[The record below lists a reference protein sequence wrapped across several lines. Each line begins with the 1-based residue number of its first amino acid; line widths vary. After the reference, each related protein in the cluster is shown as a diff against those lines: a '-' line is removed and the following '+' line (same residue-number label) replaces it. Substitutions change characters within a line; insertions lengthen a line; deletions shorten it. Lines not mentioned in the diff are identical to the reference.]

1 MIKKWNQFI
10 REFVNNPDSLI
21 DAKMQE
27 LKDLVDSVSDGQN
40 MVYEWENKKDHQLSV
55 SFSTGELS
63 IKYEFDIDDLY
74 ITKTA
79 GDVID
84 FQTNVE
90 SMDEGLDMIEKDI
103 QGILGISESSEY
115 SSSIKE
121 HEVENV
127 IKRILDFSK
136 IGAMDNSAD
145 TEGIVE
151 DMEKSLSSFDK
162 ETIDLVID
170 TILFGDDSE
179 SWKEWISKEI
189 IRVGD
194 KVMSKYGTEPMQVLN
209 AYDTAFNYLK
219 RNFNWKEDEEEV
231 SEKKMNES
239 SEIML
244 GDNKIHEIK
253 EGDQLRF
260 MEHYK
265 NHLIKKYSSS
275 FTDEINLDEPVT
287 FIKIE
292 SSNLIRPNLIVRTKE
307 GVEWVFGPEA
317 FVLDRL

>member
-27 LKDLVDSVSDGQN
+27 LKDLVNSVSDGQN
-40 MVYEWENKKDHQLSV
+40 MIYEWENKEDHQLSV

-63 IKYEFDIDDLY
+63 VKYEFDIDDLY

-84 FQTNVE
+84 FETNVE

-103 QGILGISESSEY
+103 QSILGISESSEY

-151 DMEKSLSSFDK
+151 DMQKSLSSFDK

-219 RNFNWKEDEEEV
+219 RNFNWKEDEEIVEERV
-231 SEKKMNES
+231 KSQRYKGRKIPGKYLTKNPGKMKK
-239 SEIML
+239 EIDRFV
-244 GDNKIHEIK
+244 GKK
-253 EGDQLRF
+253 E
-260 MEHYK
+260 YK
-265 NHLIKKYSSS
+265 KDWDADYTSGKGGEGKRVKTKKSAA
-275 FTDEINLDEPVT
+275 
-287 FIKIE
+287 
-292 SSNLIRPNLIVRTKE
+292 TKAYQRM
-307 GVEWVFGPEA
+307 FGKK
-317 FVLDRL
+317 D